1 MEWIKFIWY
10 NTANGANGM
19 DSGVIRRE
27 KKGENHDKYHVNTSN
42 IMEEIIHHA
51 VNQQARKQQPDQ
63 TLVMS
68 RPY

>member
-1 MEWIKFIWY
+1 MP
-10 NTANGANGM
+10 
-19 DSGVIRRE
+19 VQQ

-63 TLVMS
+63 TLAMS